1 MAAVDLKNVTK
12 IFGSKRDR
20 VVAVGGANLSIRDR
34 EMMVLLGPSGCG
46 KTTTLRLVAG
56 LERLT
61 DGTIEIDGR
70 SVNSVS
76 PKDRDVALVFQNY
89 VLYPHL
95 SVYDNLAFG
104 LRMRGTSKLEI
115 ASRVQEVAIMLGVE
129 NLLKRRPHQLSGG
142 QQQRVALGRA
152 IVRRPRV
159 YLLDEPLANLD
170 AQLRVRMRVELKR
183 RQRELGMTML
193 YVTHDQHEAMAIAD
207 RIAVMQ
213 DGRVQQI
220 GRPQHVYR
228 RPVNRFVAG
237 FVGSAPMNFID
248 GVVAGKSGDVWFE
261 FSGCVVPL
269 RAELVRLA
277 VDMIG
282 RPVVLGVRPQSV
294 RVVRDSGASRV
305 GFPGVVTMIE
315 SLGDGSD
322 VHVRTQVGDEL
333 MARVSDS
340 WDEVGEVNVRIS
352 FDPGGVFL
360 FERGSHG
367 ANIVFDGQEV
377 GAHAA

>member
-1 MAAVDLKNVTK
+1 MAAVDLKDVTK
-12 IFGSKRDR
+12 IFGGKRDG
-20 VVAVGGANLSIRDR
+20 VVAVSEANLSIRDR

-61 DGTIEIDGR
+61 GGTIEIDGR
-70 SVNSVS
+70 VVNAVS

-104 LRMRGTSKLEI
+104 LRMRGTAKREV
-115 ASRVQEVAIMLGVE
+115 AARVQEVASMLGIE
-129 NLLKRRPHQLSGG
+129 DLLKRRPHELSGG

-170 AQLRVRMRVELKR
+170 AQLRVRMRVELRR

-207 RIAVMQ
+207 RMAIMQ
-213 DGRVQQI
+213 DGRVQQV
-220 GRPQHVYR
+220 GRPEEVYR

-237 FVGSAPMNFID
+237 FVGTAPMNFIE
-248 GVVAGKSGDVWFE
+248 GVLAGSSGDVRFE
-261 FSGCVVPL
+261 FSGGSVLL
-269 RAELVRLA
+269 RPELARRTSE
-277 VDMIG
+277 MIG
-282 RPVVLGVRPQSV
+282 RSLVLGIRPQSV
-294 RVVRDSGASRV
+294 RLAASGGTGGS
-305 GFPGVVTMIE
+305 GFAGVVTMVE

-322 VHVRTQVGDEL
+322 VHVCTSGGDEL
-333 MARVSDS
+333 LARVSDS
-340 WDEVGEVNVRIS
+340 WDVAEAVNVRIS
-352 FDPGGVFL
+352 FDPDGVYL

-367 ANIVFDGQEV
+367 ANIVFDGQKV